1 MEVAIVVIGA
11 SLGGLKALKALLG
24 TLPKDFPLPLAIVQH
39 RGKEAD
45 ETLTRLLRE
54 VCALPVSEVRD
65 KDRIVPGHL
74 YVAPSDYHLL
84 VERGWFALS
93 TEAPVNYARPSID
106 VLFESAADTYGDGVI
121 GVILT
126 GSSEDG
132 TKGAARIKAR
142 GGSVIVQDPATA
154 EAPAMPSAAI
164 AAAPVDRILP
174 LSSIAAFLMEEADQC
189 RASTPTSKKD
199 KP

>member
-1 MEVAIVVIGA
+1 MGVAIVVVGA
-11 SLGGLKALKALLG
+11 SLGGLKVLKALFG
-24 TLPKDFPLPLAIVQH
+24 TLPKDFSLPLAVVQH

-45 ETLTRLLRE
+45 ETLTRLLGE
-54 VCALPVSEVRD
+54 VCALPVSEARD
-65 KDRIVPGHL
+65 KDPIVPGHL

-84 VERGWFALS
+84 VERGWFALC

-132 TKGAARIKAR
+132 ARGAARIKAR

-154 EAPAMPSAAI
+154 EAPTMPSAAI

-174 LSSIAAFLMEEADQC
+174 LSGIAAFLTEEADKC
-189 RASTPTSKKD
+189 RTSEPTSEED
-199 KP
+199 HP